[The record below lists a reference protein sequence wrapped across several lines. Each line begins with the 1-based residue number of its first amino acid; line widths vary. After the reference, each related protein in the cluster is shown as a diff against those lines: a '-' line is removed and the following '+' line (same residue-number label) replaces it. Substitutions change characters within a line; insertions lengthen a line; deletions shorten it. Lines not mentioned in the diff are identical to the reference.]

1 MNTSVD
7 KLVEVTLNTSED
19 FLKVKE
25 TLTRIGIASVK
36 DKKLFQ
42 SCHILHKQGKYYIVH
57 FKELFALDGKTTNF
71 SEEDEGR
78 RNTIANLIS
87 QWDLVKVV
95 DPKKTSQNIAPL
107 SSIKVISYSDKS
119 EWDLIAKYNIG
130 RKK

>member
-42 SCHILHKQGKYYIVH
+42 YQ
-57 FKELFALDGKTTNF
+57 
-71 SEEDEGR
+71 
-78 RNTIANLIS
+78 
-87 QWDLVKVV
+87 
-95 DPKKTSQNIAPL
+95 
-107 SSIKVISYSDKS
+107 
-119 EWDLIAKYNIG
+119 
-130 RKK
+130 